1 MFNLSRDFLNHAIS
15 VHTSISM
22 DSMDNISII
31 VRIPASTYF
40 FQTNENSQSEILL
53 VSNLLR
59 KIYIRHE
66 TFLTE
71 QFDVSYSHAAMSQN
85 FGCFDKSFLH

>member
-1 MFNLSRDFLNHAIS
+1 
-15 VHTSISM
+15 
-22 DSMDNISII
+22 MDNISII

-59 KIYIRHE
+59 KILIRHE

-71 QFDVSYSHAAMSQN
+71 QFDVSYSQYYSLQCHN
-85 FGCFDKSFLH
+85 IFLAVSTKAFSDAKERFIETWAPKFVSS